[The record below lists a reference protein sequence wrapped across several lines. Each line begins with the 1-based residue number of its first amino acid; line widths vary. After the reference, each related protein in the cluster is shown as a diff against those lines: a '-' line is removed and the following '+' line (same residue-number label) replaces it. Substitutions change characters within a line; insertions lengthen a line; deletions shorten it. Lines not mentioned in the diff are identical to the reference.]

1 MHWRTALSTCRER
14 ARHQHKTHLLSGLV
28 RVSSCVPHGPGESR
42 DSHVSLDPQA
52 MLMASAMGRV
62 FVPYKRLCSSP
73 NSWLQGTWIMGG
85 VTVPMKDPQGPLL
98 PPALPCGTQGKNG
111 CLKPRSGPTGAHGTR
126 ARLGLQPAQLQEGSG
141 GCRKPQAGRCS
152 CGLSFP
158 LSLHSHGG
166 CVPPRQ
172 RACPYM
178 RPPAVTPS
186 PSTLGRHQEPPS
198 FNLQSGYGSM
208 FT

>member
-1 MHWRTALSTCRER
+1 MHWCTALSTCRER

-28 RVSSCVPHGPGESR
+28 QVSSCVPHGPGESR

-126 ARLGLQPAQLQEGSG
+126 ARLGLQPAQLQEDSG

-152 CGLSFP
+152 CGLTKLPPQPAQPRGLCSSSSKSLPIYEATCCHPFALHAWQTPGTSF
-158 LSLHSHGG
+158 L
-166 CVPPRQ
+166 
-172 RACPYM
+172 
-178 RPPAVTPS
+178 
-186 PSTLGRHQEPPS
+186 
-198 FNLQSGYGSM
+198 
-208 FT
+208 